1 MTGPIL
7 FKLGDT
13 NINLAGTPASMGG
26 MTSIGTSIITATN
39 NESLTLKSGTSIFF
53 DTNDSHRMTVA
64 ANGSIGIGTNEPLS
78 KLHVDVGGAYHGVI
92 YENNKADHNTAAT
105 LLDNIGSTSTVIAP
119 CCNHNE
125 PNFNMYIFWKSYN
138 STAGGFA
145 QNRYFSNEGSAIT
158 FTGQHNSYS
167 GNPNI
172 KTDNNIDNYVGLIIK
187 SLGIYRNDK
196 NDDITINNAWPVFQ
210 LTNSDN
216 DKSVYGV
223 ITNHADNTIAN
234 DNVDTGFYN
243 GLGGKIRINSLGE
256 GSIWIC
262 NKNGSLENGDYITS
276 TTVTGYGGK
285 QAELSLHNYTV
296 AKITCDCDF
305 SLTKVV
311 KRRIKLISD
320 PTGEVISFDSQGN
333 IEYENIL
340 DPDGNI
346 QMVYPYDTRFL
357 QADGTLLVDQT
368 DYETR
373 LANGESVYIAC
384 FIGCTYHCG

>member
-13 NINLAGTPASMGG
+13 NINLAGTSDSMGG
-26 MTSIGTSIITATN
+26 MTSIGTSIITTKN
-39 NESLTLKSGTSIFF
+39 NESLTLNAGTSIFF
-53 DTNDSHRMTVA
+53 DTGGSERMRITPG
-64 ANGSIGIGTNEPLS
+64 GSVGIGTNEPLS
-78 KLHVDVGGAYHGVI
+78 NFHVKVGGDNGLI
-92 YENNKADHNTAAT
+92 YEKSTANYATAAAT
-105 LLDNIGSTSTVIAP
+105 LESIPSTGHVIGP
-119 CCNHNE
+119 CCDYSKN
-125 PNFNMYIFWKSYN
+125 PTPLYIFWRTYN
-138 STAGGFA
+138 SNTASTK
-145 QNRYFSNEGSAIT
+145 NLYFSNGGTAIT

-187 SLGIYRNDK
+187 SLGIYRNDE

-223 ITNHADNTIAN
+223 ITNRSDSSIAN

-256 GSIWIC
+256 GSMWVC

-384 FIGCTYHCG
+384 FVGCTYHCG

>member
-1 MTGPIL
+1 MSGLKL
-7 FKLGDT
+7 FSLGDLDIT
-13 NINLAGTPASMGG
+13 AGGSSVNIGG
-26 MTSIGTSIITATN
+26 MTSVGVSKINSLGTGNDSITIN
-39 NESLTLKSGTSIFF
+39 SGTSIFF
-53 DTNDSHRMTVA
+53 DINNNDKMIIG
-64 ANGSIGIGTNEPLS
+64 ANGRIGIGVPEPLS
-78 KLHVDVGGAYHGVI
+78 TLHFTGGDNGMTTENVYQSYDQSKTKFSALGTGYHVLGPLI
-92 YENNKADHNTAAT
+92 NAGSGDTT
-105 LLDNIGSTSTVIAP
+105 LDRDLM
-119 CCNHNE
+119 
-125 PNFNMYIFWKSYN
+125 FYWKSY
-138 STAGGFA
+138 T
-145 QNRYFSNEGSAIT
+145 QLRYAIISGINYS
-158 FTGQHNSYS
+158 FTGHHRSYS

-172 KTDNNIDNYVGLIIK
+172 KTDINLDNYVGLIIK
-187 SLGIYRNDK
+187 SLGKYRI
-196 NDDITINNAWPVFQ
+196 DDTENNIIINNAWPVFD
-210 LTNSDN
+210 LCNSDN

-223 ITNHADNTIAN
+223 ITNTTDNSIFYDNTESE
-234 DNVDTGFYN
+234 YSN
-243 GLGGKIRINSLGE
+243 GLDGKIRINSIGE

-333 IEYENIL
+333 IEYEDIL
-340 DPDGNI
+340 DTDGNI
-346 QMVYPYDTRFL
+346 QMVYQYQTRFL

-373 LANGESVYIAC
+373 LNNGESVYIAC
-384 FIGCTYHCG
+384 FVGCTYHCG

>member
-1 MTGPIL
+1 MEGPIL

-13 NINLAGTPASMGG
+13 NINLAGTSASIEG
-26 MTSIGTSIITATN
+26 MTSIGTSIITTKN
-39 NESLTLKSGTSIFF
+39 NESLTLKAGTSIFF
-53 DTNDSHRMTVA
+53 DANDSHRMTITPD
-64 ANGSIGIGTNEPLS
+64 GSMGIGTDAPLS
-78 KLHVDVGGAYHGVI
+78 NFHVKVGGDNGLI
-92 YENNKADHNTAAT
+92 YEKSTANLTTAAAT
-105 LLDNIGSTSTVIAP
+105 LQSIPSTGHVIGPCCVYNANPTPLYIFWRTFNGGSTS
-119 CCNHNE
+119 NL
-125 PNFNMYIFWKSYN
+125 
-138 STAGGFA
+138 
-145 QNRYFSNEGSAIT
+145 YFTSSGAAIP

-172 KTDNNIDNYVGLIIK
+172 KTNDNLDNYVGLIIK
-187 SLGIYRNDK
+187 SLGIYRNDET
-196 NDDITINNAWPVFQ
+196 DDITINNAWPVFQ

-223 ITNHADNTIAN
+223 ITNRSDSSIAN

-256 GSIWIC
+256 GSMWVC
-262 NKNGSLENGDYITS
+262 NKNGTLENGDYITS
-276 TTVTGYGGK
+276 TTATGYGGK

-333 IEYENIL
+333 IEYEDIL

-346 QMVYPYDTRFL
+346 QMVYPYQTRFL

-373 LANGESVYIAC
+373 LNNGESVHIAC
-384 FIGCTYHCG
+384 FVGCTYHCG